1 MLRSIL
7 LCVGLLSVVLLS
19 VVLLRV
25 ILLRVILQSVSQLI
39 FILQNVILLS
49 HSAIGFAEC
58 HYLGLSA
65 KLLNDIMLCV
75 IQLM

>member
-1 MLRSIL
+1 MLCSIL
-7 LCVGLLSVVLLS
+7 LCVVLLS

-25 ILLRVILQSVSQLI
+25 IVLKVILQSVSQLI

-49 HSAIGFAEC
+49 HSAMCFAEC
-58 HYLGLSA
+58 HYLELSA

-75 IQLM
+75 ILLM